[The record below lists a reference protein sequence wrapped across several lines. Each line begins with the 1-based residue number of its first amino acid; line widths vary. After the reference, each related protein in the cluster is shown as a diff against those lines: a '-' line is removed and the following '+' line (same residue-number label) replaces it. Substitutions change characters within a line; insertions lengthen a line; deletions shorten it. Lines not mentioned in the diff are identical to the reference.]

1 MSYIQINQQNEFLKY
16 LPNSPVIWDANN
28 YCTPEALVKDGK
40 AAQFRVVELRET
52 DPPNHNPE
60 TQVAFRDGCEFVNGE
75 WQYKWGVRNLT
86 LEEIE
91 ANRKAKVPQ
100 VVSRRQAKQALLQA
114 GLLDTVDAAI
124 AASSDRSA
132 QIDWADA
139 QEFRRDWPALIALQP
154 ALGLTDAQIDDLF
167 LLAATL

>member
-1 MSYIQINQQNEFLKY
+1 MKYIQTNQQSEFIRHLSNTVQY
-16 LPNSPVIWDANN
+16 WDANN

-52 DPPNHNPE
+52 DPPNHNLE
-60 TQVAFRDGCEFVNGE
+60 TQVAFRDGCEFVNGG

-100 VVSRRQAKQALLQA
+100 VVAIRQAKLALFEA
-114 GLLDTVDAAI
+114 DLLDDIEAAMTQ
-124 AASSDRSA
+124 ADRKT
-132 QIDWADA
+132 QIEWEYAT
-139 QEFRRDWPALIALQP
+139 EFRRDWPALIAMQP
-154 ALGLTDAQIDDLF
+154 VLGLTDQQVDDLF
-167 LLAATL
+167 TLAASL